1 MSGNDELSATLSA
14 ILYCLLEAF
23 LKVELLS
30 FNKNGRL
37 EGRLYFKGTDEILS
51 TSNFFSYIEPTWTRD
66 QRIRKSVSPRVDTP
80 GSKKFS
86 KTSLSEILTK
96 IENILTI

>member
-1 MSGNDELSATLSA
+1 MSGNDDLSATLSA

-30 FNKNGRL
+30 FNKNGLL

-51 TSNFFSYIEPTWTRD
+51 TSNFFHILNPPRPVINGFENL
-66 QRIRKSVSPRVDTP
+66 SPRGLIHRGVKYSP
-80 GSKKFS
+80 KHHSAKY
-86 KTSLSEILTK
+86 
-96 IENILTI
+96 